1 VSSEPLRSRCA
12 AASSRSA
19 SASFDSIG
27 VTRLPSGST
36 RYREPAGA
44 ELIVVSAANRWE
56 SALSR
61 GLGDVDGSLSNR
73 STIDS
78 AAFSRA
84 PSLMS
89 SCHRL
94 PAL

>member
-1 VSSEPLRSRCA
+1 MQHVHWLAEYFQLLHRS
-12 AASSRSA
+12 
-19 SASFDSIG
+19 
-27 VTRLPSGST
+27 
-36 RYREPAGA
+36 AGA
-44 ELIVVSAANRWE
+44 ELIVVSAASRWE